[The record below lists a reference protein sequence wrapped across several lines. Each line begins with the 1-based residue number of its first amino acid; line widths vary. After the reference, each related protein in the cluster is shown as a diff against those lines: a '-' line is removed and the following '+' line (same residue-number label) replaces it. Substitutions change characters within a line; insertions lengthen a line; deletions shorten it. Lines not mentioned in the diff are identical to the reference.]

1 MRSSLWSTGAVRWLS
16 SKDKQQVSDL
26 REELYSLL
34 VPLVGERLIVPRACV
49 AEVIG
54 YQPLAEMTNA
64 PPWYAGLVS
73 WNGRSVPVVSFE
85 GAFGQTMP
93 TPTGRTRIVVFHAS
107 SGKLQAGYFGVLTQ
121 GFPQLVRVNAEV
133 VRADPSRSFPERS
146 PVICQIRMVNETPL
160 IPDLDR
166 LEQMIAEETSV
177 LP

>member
-1 MRSSLWSTGAVRWLS
+1 
-16 SKDKQQVSDL
+16 
-26 REELYSLL
+26 
-34 VPLVGERLIVPRACV
+34 
-49 AEVIG
+49 
-54 YQPLAEMTNA
+54 
-64 PPWYAGLVS
+64 
-73 WNGRSVPVVSFE
+73 VPVVSFE

-107 SGKLQAGYFGVLTQ
+107 SGKLQSGYFGLLTQ
-121 GFPQLVRVNAEV
+121 GFPQLVRVNADV

-177 LP
+177 LS